1 VVATTEAATTVA
13 PTTTTTVAPTTTTV
27 APTTTTVAPTT
38 TTVAPTT
45 TVAAP
50 VVLAAPPLVTPV
62 TALRLG
68 AAGPAVVALQQRLL
82 DLGFWLDD
90 VDGRYGGVTRQAV
103 MAFQKHL
110 RLPASGTVDARTAT
124 ALNEATTRVAGLGI
138 STDGDL
144 VEVDKG
150 RQVLY
155 LLRGG
160 TTVWAFN
167 VSTGTEKEYTE
178 PNQKTGE
185 MITDVA
191 HTPVG
196 VFKIYREYTDGWEFG
211 QLGELY
217 RPKYFKGGVAIHG
230 HGNVPNVPASHGCV
244 RISLEAMDWMWANDV
259 LPRGMRV
266 WVHD

>member
-1 VVATTEAATTVA
+1 
-13 PTTTTTVAPTTTTV
+13 
-27 APTTTTVAPTT
+27 
-38 TTVAPTT
+38 
-45 TVAAP
+45 
-50 VVLAAPPLVTPV
+50 
-62 TALRLG
+62 
-68 AAGPAVVALQQRLL
+68 
-82 DLGFWLDD
+82 
-90 VDGRYGGVTRQAV
+90 
-103 MAFQKHL
+103 
-110 RLPASGTVDARTAT
+110 
-124 ALNEATTRVAGLGI
+124 
-138 STDGDL
+138 
-144 VEVDKG
+144 
-150 RQVLY
+150 
-155 LLRGG
+155 
-160 TTVWAFN
+160 
-167 VSTGTEKEYTE
+167 
-178 PNQKTGE
+178 